1 MEGKVYHKSDEASI
15 IVCRCEDVTLDE
27 VRYWIEKGYRT
38 LEDLRRVLRLGMG
51 PCQGRTCIP
60 IVQREL
66 AKATGKS
73 LDEIGSPTGRP
84 LSVAVEF
91 SSFLK

>member
-1 MEGKVYHKSDEASI
+1 MEEERAPI
-15 IVCRCEDVTLDE
+15 IVCRCEDITLDE
-27 VRYWIEKGYRT
+27 VREWIRKGYTT

-66 AKATGKS
+66 ARATGKS
-73 LDEIGSPTGRP
+73 IEEIGNPTGRP
-84 LSVAVEF
+84 PAVAVEF
-91 SSFLK
+91 EAFLTD